1 MLKSETKRGNINIT
15 VVAKKIEENAF
26 IADTVFSPSKNV
38 LIIEV
43 DLESLR
49 NQEGEMNP
57 EYSR

>member
-15 VVAKKIEENAF
+15 VVAKKIEENVF
-26 IADTVFSPSKNV
+26 IADTVFSPPNNI

-49 NQEGEMNP
+49 NQAGETNP
-57 EYSR
+57 DYSR